1 MMLPWHNQDM
11 DGLLRRNI
19 VKRDGVFRLCNELGR
34 NLSGDDLAKNAIL
47 SGQFASTDEF
57 SFIKSTKDSV

>member
-1 MMLPWHNQDM
+1 M

-47 SGQFASTDEF
+47 SGQFASTVEF
-57 SFIKSTKDSV
+57 SFFKST